1 MYWEDRQLDTNEP
14 VAGKAV
20 GAGQYL
26 HLCTATADQTPVSAV
41 YSYTSTWQYSSARV

>member
-20 GAGQYL
+20 GAGQYP
-26 HLCTATADQTPVSAV
+26 HLCTATAVQTPATSA
-41 YSYTSTWQYSSARV
+41 YSYLQTWQYSPARV

>member
-26 HLCTATADQTPVSAV
+26 HLCTATAVHTLRRIISQRKRSGTKTA
-41 YSYTSTWQYSSARV
+41 

>member
-20 GAGQYL
+20 GAGQYP
-26 HLCTATADQTPVSAV
+26 HLCTATAVHTLRRIIFP
-41 YSYTSTWQYSSARV
+41 RIG